1 MKTICTEKIELT
13 AKYDYLYQLA
23 EKVESDRLV
32 YSISY
37 DVMNE
42 AKVIFAE
49 LMGDGSSKLVHI
61 NLNTNKGVK
70 TGEFITHTAFSN
82 IYFQV
87 ERIRFFS
94 EFDIEFHLTLLKN

>member
-1 MKTICTEKIELT
+1 MHTISSEKIELT
-13 AKYDYLYQLA
+13 AKDDYLYQLTD
-23 EKVESDRLV
+23 KVESDKLV

-37 DVMNE
+37 DLMNE
-42 AKVIFAE
+42 GKIIFAE

-70 TGEFITHTAFSN
+70 TGEFTTNTTFSN
-82 IYFQV
+82 IYFLV

-94 EFDIEFHLTLLKN
+94 EFDIEFYITLLKK